1 MIEAY
6 YAEYVIRNWE
16 RDRPRAL
23 GESGESGML
32 RGDHPAEEWAVLSAN
47 WQGWSWLRARPPS
60 PHPN

>member
-16 RDRPRAL
+16 RDRARAL

-32 RGDHPAEEWAVLSAN
+32 RRDHPAEEWAVLSAT
-47 WQGWSWLRARPPS
+47 WQGWSWLRARALS
-60 PHPN
+60 PHSN